1 MSATSQQIGSK
12 LLDDL
17 RKVSNINID
26 FLWIGLFYGC
36 FEEDHSF
43 RLVNTLICQNDVL
56 YKFLMFF
63 QTSLTN
69 LELSIV
75 LTLSTVINE
84 GSELVWN
91 CLTRLIYC
99 QLYLLS
105 MKDKGADDG
114 SGQIRFI
121 FENVRSRLGVYES
134 EKKEPY
140 RHWLTDPTCF
150 DQPNLTEHNWTWSKT
165 CLQSYTVKTA

>member
-1 MSATSQQIGSK
+1 M
-12 LLDDL
+12 
-17 RKVSNINID
+17 
-26 FLWIGLFYGC
+26 
-36 FEEDHSF
+36 
-43 RLVNTLICQNDVL
+43 DVL
-56 YKFLMFF
+56 KKIAHSGLSTLFFDLSKWCAVQIFDVF

-91 CLTRLIYC
+91 CLTPLIHC

-105 MKDKGADDG
+105 MKDKGADG

-121 FENVRSRLGVYES
+121 FENVQSCLGVYES
-134 EKKEPY
+134 EKDEPY

-150 DQPNLTEHNWTWSKT
+150 DQPKLTEHN
-165 CLQSYTVKTA
+165 